1 MAKFSQKYTV
11 NKGMSMSSEKSNIE
25 LTPEQE
31 TEFNRQW
38 DILPGTSE
46 ITPEDEFK
54 KMLRHSIKENKPLR
68 VKCGI
73 DPTNVMFT
81 AIQCHIEK

>member
-1 MAKFSQKYTV
+1 
-11 NKGMSMSSEKSNIE
+11 MSSEKSNIE

-38 DILPGTSE
+38 DILSFGTSE

-73 DPTNVMFT
+73 DPTNVDVHL